1 MLHSLFLGNSYGLF
15 AEVLDQNLLPQS
27 PIQISSIELIR
38 LYSHPQLQQQT
49 SWPDCL
55 TPAIRSVNVL
65 S

>member
-38 LYSHPQLQQQT
+38 LYSHPQLQQQQT
-49 SWPDCL
+49 SWPY
-55 TPAIRSVNVL
+55 SY
-65 S
+65 